1 MVLVHRVDIPIQLTC
16 AMRAN
21 ASLDPECAML
31 INVLHSMHL
40 DFLFVR
46 TSSLASS
53 LTTSVEL
60 I

>member
-1 MVLVHRVDIPIQLTC
+1 MDIPIQLTC
-16 AMRAN
+16 AICAN
-21 ASLDPECAML
+21 ASLDLEGAML
-31 INVLHSMHL
+31 ISINILHSMHL

-46 TSSLASS
+46 TSNLASS